1 MAEDQ
6 ADSAASVYVT
16 ESRQNHGRASL
27 VAQW

>member
-16 ESRQNHGRASL
+16 ALRQNHGGASL